1 MKPRALPTLEPRRA
15 AVLPWDRREA
25 LSCLPPARRVRQA
38 PEVPVSVKDMPQV
51 FTFALVEVV
60 SEDVKLSKGKARK
73 AIVRGQVTVNG
84 TVVYD
89 PDMRVDGMARIVFK
103 P

>member
-1 MKPRALPTLEPRRA
+1 M
-15 AVLPWDRREA
+15 
-25 LSCLPPARRVRQA
+25 PPVRRVRQA
-38 PEVPVSVKDMPQV
+38 EAVPASLKDMPQV
-51 FTFALVEVV
+51 FNFALVDVV

-73 AIVRGQVTVNG
+73 AIARGQVTVNG

-89 PDMRVDGMARIVFK
+89 PDTRVDGMARIVFK